1 MLVAQ
6 ESAYL
11 PEQRDGV
18 GNRFFRAANHAV
30 KPVIDIR
37 ISGKPNMRKHTL
49 GPLIGA
55 ISFFGLTTAL
65 AAEPV
70 RPAPVAPAPRAAKPS
85 VMDSASSKD
94 LNTES
99 VISSISA
106 FDRTR
111 PFPVGDK
118 LAYFVNLKDGDKV
131 NSPFRVA
138 FVVSGMGVAPVK
150 AGKLPGTGHHHILID
165 LPLPAD
171 IKAPIPFDKPDEYL
185 HQHYKHF
192 GGGETEAVLNLPPGK
207 HTLRLLFADHAH
219 VPYYIAS
226 KEIHIEVLKRAE

>member
-1 MLVAQ
+1 MNKHSLGPIIRAISLVALYAA
-6 ESAYL
+6 SA
-11 PEQRDGV
+11 
-18 GNRFFRAANHAV
+18 
-30 KPVIDIR
+30 
-37 ISGKPNMRKHTL
+37 S
-49 GPLIGA
+49 
-55 ISFFGLTTAL
+55 TTF
-65 AAEPV
+65 AAESV
-70 RPAPVAPAPRAAKPS
+70 RTPSTGKSSQPAKPS
-85 VMDSASSKD
+85 PLDFVSSKD

-111 PFPVGDK
+111 PFPVGEK
-118 LAYFVNLKDGDKV
+118 LAYFVNIKDGDKV

-150 AGKLPGTGHHHILID
+150 AGKLAGTGHHHILID

-192 GGGETEAVLNLPPGK
+192 GGGETETILNLPPGK

-226 KEIHIEVLKRAE
+226 KEIKIEVLKRSE